1 VVMKAPLFPVLA
13 AALLA
18 SACDVKVGD
27 NGVSVGIAR
36 GEATD
41 EWTRTYALPAGGRL
55 EVVNNNGPIEATG
68 TAGQQVVV
76 RAERRVEAGIEAA
89 AKEFLATVEMRE
101 EVAADHVRIETVAND
116 RERRGFG
123 RPQLQVRYVVQV
135 PAHLAVSFRTSNGP
149 IRLENLSGPVNAAT
163 TNGAVQA
170 DLSGVGGDIALATTN
185 GGIRLEMPASAK
197 ATLDASCVNGGINID
212 DQFNVA
218 RRNGDSRCRV
228 SADLNGG
235 GPRIAAATVN
245 GGIRIRARE
254 RRQTD

>member
-1 VVMKAPLFPVLA
+1 MMKAALLPVLA

-36 GEATD
+36 GEAAD
-41 EWTRTYALPAGGRL
+41 EWTRTYSLPAGGRL
-55 EVVNNNGPIEATG
+55 EILNNNGAIEATG
-68 TAGQQVVV
+68 TTGQQVVV
-76 RAERRVEAGIEAA
+76 RAERRVRAGVEATAQD
-89 AKEFLATVEMRE
+89 FLNTVEMRE
-101 EVAADHVRIETVAND
+101 QVAPDHVRIETIASE
-116 RERRGFG
+116 RELRGFG
-123 RPQLQVRYVVQV
+123 RAQLQVRYVVQV
-135 PAHLAVSFRTSNGP
+135 PANVAVSFRTSNGP

-170 DLSGVGGDIALATTN
+170 DLSGVGGDVALATTN
-185 GGIRLEMPASAK
+185 GGIRLDIPPAAK

-212 DQFNVA
+212 DQFNVS

-245 GGIRIRARE
+245 GGIRIRARG